1 LEVGNLVK
9 KTLGNKSVLYP
20 YPVTLIGANVNDKP
34 NFLAISFI
42 GIVNA
47 NPGMIAF
54 GLGRK
59 HYTNRGIFENKNFS
73 VNLPSKDM
81 IEIVDYIGIYSGKK
95 IDKSRLFDIFY
106 GKLKNAP
113 MIKECPINI
122 ECEIVNVLD
131 HGGADNIIIGEIIE
145 SYIDEIYLTNG
156 NPDIEKMKPFLL
168 SMYDNKYFEIGR
180 SLGKAWNIGKN
191 YNPNKKNNPSKS

>member
-1 LEVGNLVK
+1 LVK
-9 KTLGNKSVLYP
+9 ITLGNKSVIYP
-20 YPVTLIGANVNDKP
+20 YPVTLVGADINEKP

-54 GLGRK
+54 GLGRN
-59 HYTNRGIFENKNFS
+59 HYTNLGIFDNKSFS
-73 VNLPSKDM
+73 VNIPSKDM

-95 IDKSRLFDIFY
+95 IDKSKLFDIFY

-122 ECEIVNVLD
+122 ECKLVDTLD
-131 HGGADNIIIGEIIE
+131 YGGADHVIIGEIIE
-145 SYIDEIYLTNG
+145 SYIDEKYLTDG
-156 NPDIEKMKPFLL
+156 NPDVEKMKPFLL
-168 SMYDNKYFEIGR
+168 SMYENKYYEVGQTI
-180 SLGKAWNIGKN
+180 GKAWNIGKH
-191 YNPNKKNNPSKS
+191 YEPNNR

>member
-1 LEVGNLVK
+1 MVK
-9 KTLGNKSVLYP
+9 STLGNKSVIYP
-20 YPVTLIGANVNDKP
+20 YPVTLVGADINEKP

-54 GLGRK
+54 GLGRN
-59 HYTNRGIFENKNFS
+59 HYTNQGIFDNKTFS
-73 VNLPSKDM
+73 VNIPSKDM

-95 IDKSRLFDIFY
+95 IDKSKLFDIFY

-122 ECEIVNVLD
+122 ECKLVDTLD
-131 HGGADNIIIGEIIE
+131 YGGADYVIIGEIIE
-145 SYIDEIYLTNG
+145 SYIDEKYLTDG
-156 NPDIEKMKPFLL
+156 NPDVEKMKPFLL
-168 SMYDNKYFEIGR
+168 SMYENKYYEVGQTI
-180 SLGKAWNIGKN
+180 GKAWNIGKH
-191 YNPNKKNNPSKS
+191 YEPNNR

>member
-1 LEVGNLVK
+1 VNYLVK

-59 HYTNRGIFENKNFS
+59 HYTNQGIFENKTFS
-73 VNLPSKDM
+73 VNIPSKDM
-81 IEIVDYIGIYSGKK
+81 IEIVDFVGIYSGSR
-95 IDKSRLFDIFY
+95 IDKSQLFEIFY
-106 GKLKNAP
+106 GKLGNAP
-113 MIKECPINI
+113 MIKDCPINI
-122 ECEIVNVLD
+122 ECKLIDVLD
-131 HGGADNIIIGEIIE
+131 YGGTDHIIISEIIE
-145 SYIDEIYLTNG
+145 SYIDEKYLTDG
-156 NPDIEKMKPFLL
+156 IPDVKKIKPFLL
-168 SMYDNKYFEIGR
+168 SMYENKYFDVGKT
-180 SLGKAWNIGKN
+180 LGKAWDIGKK
-191 YNPNKKNNPSKS
+191 YNSTNC